1 MQITMEKIYN
11 ISRIILT
18 VITVIVF
25 KIMFINEHESW
36 RIIPY
41 ILAAIVFGLSFPSS
55 VISKKLIS
63 IENKIENKILKA
75 LYYIFVLP
83 FISAVIFAGIYLII
97 VRIYDKA
104 PSSNEMGDALGLAL
118 AFLFFVTVAFVGII
132 LPYVQTII
140 VLILKCFMKK
150 Q

>member
-1 MQITMEKIYN
+1 MEKFYN

-18 VITVIVF
+18 VITVMVF
-25 KIMFINEHESW
+25 KIMFINEDESW

-41 ILAAIVFGLSFPSS
+41 IMAAIVFGLSFPSS
-55 VISKKLIS
+55 VISKKLIN

-83 FISAVIFAGIYLII
+83 LISVVIFAGIYLII
-97 VRIYDKA
+97 IRIHDNA
-104 PSSNEMGDALGLAL
+104 PSSNEMGEALSQAFV
-118 AFLFFVTVAFVGII
+118 FLFLVTVAFVGII

-140 VLILKCFMKK
+140 VLILKCFMKN

>member
-1 MQITMEKIYN
+1 M
-11 ISRIILT
+11 
-18 VITVIVF
+18 
-25 KIMFINEHESW
+25 
-36 RIIPY
+36 
-41 ILAAIVFGLSFPSS
+41 
-55 VISKKLIS
+55 
-63 IENKIENKILKA
+63 
-75 LYYIFVLP
+75 LP

-104 PSSNEMGDALGLAL
+104 PSSNEMGEALGQAL
-118 AFLFFVTVAFVGII
+118 EFLFFVTVAFVGII